1 MKNYFNISKFS
12 KIVVVFVILIA
23 GLIVFLLNSVTI
35 VDVSNKGVV
44 VVLGKVV
51 NVYDE
56 GVHLIT
62 PFVTSVIQIPTRE
75 QREDSTM
82 EVSSKDIQTIK
93 IDAAVIY
100 SVNPDKVRDLYTKT
114 GREYKDVIIKPT
126 INEVINAVIAQY
138 NIEEFIEKRP
148 EISLKIKNELSER
161 LSGYG
166 IYVRDTMIVN
176 HDFSDAFND
185 AIERKKVAEQ
195 QALEE
200 KNKLEAVKYQA
211 EQQIEKA
218 KGEAEAMKI
227 KKAELTPE
235 LLQQQYIDKWD
246 GKMPQVMTEGISPII
261 NLNPNASNTSTAP
274 NTPTS
279 NEAR

>member
-1 MKNYFNISKFS
+1 MFRKTANEINVNMSRKAPG
-12 KIVVVFVILIA
+12 KLIA
-23 GLIVFLLNSVTI
+23 IFALVLVLIVLAAFSVKV

-51 NVYDE
+51 SVYDE
-56 GVHLIT
+56 GVHFVF
-62 PFVTSVIQIPTRE
+62 PFISSVVQIPTRE
-75 QREDSTM
+75 QREDSEM

-93 IDAAVIY
+93 INTAVIY
-100 SVNPDKVRDLYTKT
+100 SVNPEKVKDLYTKT
-114 GREYKDVIIKPT
+114 GRNYKDVIVKPS

-148 EISLKIKNELSER
+148 EISQMIKNELSER

-166 IYVRDTMIVN
+166 ISIRDTMIVD
-176 HDFSDAFND
+176 HDFSNAFND
-185 AIERKKVAEQ
+185 AIEKKKVAEQ

-218 KGEAEAMKI
+218 KGEAEAMRI

-246 GKMPQVMTEGISPII
+246 GKMPQVMSENI
-261 NLNPNASNTSTAP
+261 NPFLNITNKP
-274 NTPTS
+274 
-279 NEAR
+279 E

>member
-1 MKNYFNISKFS
+1 MLNLEDKLIKKIIVCSVISL
-12 KIVVVFVILIA
+12 ILIIT
-23 GLIVFLLNSVTI
+23 LITSMKI

-56 GVHLIT
+56 GIHLTT

-75 QREDSTM
+75 QREDSEM

-100 SVNPDKVRDLYTKT
+100 SVNPEKVKDLYTKT
-114 GREYKDVIIKPT
+114 GKNYKDVIIKPS
-126 INEVINAVIAQY
+126 INEVINSVIAQY

-148 EISLKIKNELSER
+148 EISQRIKNELLER

-166 IYVRDTMIVN
+166 ILIRDAMIVN
-176 HDFSDAFND
+176 HDFSDSFND
-185 AIERKKVAEQ
+185 AIEKKKVAEQ

-200 KNKLEAVKYQA
+200 KNKLAAVKYQA

-218 KGEAEAMKI
+218 KGEAEAMRI
-227 KKAELTPE
+227 KKAELTSE

-246 GKMPQVMTEGISPII
+246 GKMPQVMSDNANTLL
-261 NLNPNASNTSTAP
+261 NLNNNTT
-274 NTPTS
+274 NK
-279 NEAR
+279 